1 MFSLAANNIL
11 DQTWQVILSDYITVV
26 AWSTDGKTLAASS
39 AAGEIFLLKDG
50 ENVTYLQTANDQ
62 SVDCLAFSADGQYLA
77 AGGQNGK
84 VKIWQLQPGEN
95 QLITTLENAPNWV
108 DKLAWH
114 PQNNQLAFSMGKYV
128 QIWDADSQKVEVTLN
143 FESSSVLSIAWRPN
157 GENLAISG
165 HLGVKIWDAKN
176 WDDDPTSLEIPVASL
191 NIAWS
196 ADSQFIASGNLD
208 NTLVVW
214 QWDSPEPW
222 VMRGFPGKIRA
233 LNWSDLLTSNG
244 APLLAVASAQSV
256 VVWEKAEDES
266 IGWQGKLLDSHD
278 GIVQAI
284 AFQPQTFLLAS
295 AAEDGLIGIWQ
306 NSEEIVQILDGA
318 SEAFSCLAWQP
329 QGNKLAA
336 GGSNGEIFIWS
347 KVSRGKDFAS
357 R

>member
-1 MFSLAANNIL
+1 MFSLAANKIL
-11 DQTWQVILSDYITVV
+11 DQTWQGTLSDYITVV
-26 AWSTDGKTLAASS
+26 AWSTDGKTLAASD
-39 AAGEIFLLKDG
+39 AAGEIILLKDR
-50 ENVTYLQTANDQ
+50 ENLVYLQTANDQ

-77 AGGQNGK
+77 AGGQNGE
-84 VKIWQLQPGEN
+84 VKIWRLEAEET

-114 PQNNQLAFSMGKYV
+114 PQTNQLAFSMGKYV

-165 HLGVKIWDAKN
+165 QLGVKIWDAKN
-176 WDDDPTSLEIPVASL
+176 WNDDPRNLEIPVASL
-191 NIAWS
+191 TLAWS
-196 ADSQFIASGNLD
+196 GDSKFIASANLD
-208 NTLVVW
+208 NTLAVW
-214 QWDSPEPW
+214 QWDIPEPW
-222 VMRGFPGKIRA
+222 LMRGFPGKIRA
-233 LNWSDLLTSNG
+233 LSWSDLLTSIG
-244 APLLAVASAQSV
+244 APRLAVATAQSV
-256 VVWEKAEDES
+256 VVWEKAADES

-295 AAEDGLIGIWQ
+295 AAEDGLIGIW
-306 NSEEIVQILDGA
+306 EKAKEIVQILDGA
-318 SEAFSCLAWQP
+318 NEGFSCLAWQP

-347 KVSRGKDFAS
+347 KVSRGKGFAS

>member
-1 MFSLAANNIL
+1 MFSLAANKIL
-11 DQTWQVILSDYITVV
+11 DQTWQGTLSDYVTVV

-39 AAGEIFLLKDG
+39 AAGEIVLLKGG
-50 ENVTYLQTANDQ
+50 ENLTYLQTATDK
-62 SVDCLAFSADGQYLA
+62 SVDCLAFSADGKYLA
-77 AGGQNGK
+77 AGGQSGE
-84 VKIWQLQPGEN
+84 VKIWRLQPEEN

-114 PQNNQLAFSMGKYV
+114 PQTHQLAFSMGKYV
-128 QIWDADSQKVEVTLN
+128 QIWDADSQEVEVTLN

-165 HLGVKIWDAKN
+165 QLGVKIWDAKN
-176 WDDDPTSLEIPVASL
+176 WDDDPTNLEIPVASL
-191 NIAWS
+191 NLAWS
-196 ADSQFIASGNLD
+196 PYSNFIASANLD
-208 NTLVVW
+208 NTLAVW
-214 QWDSPEPW
+214 QWDIPEPW

-233 LNWSDLLTSNG
+233 LSWSDLLTSIG
-244 APLLAVASAQSV
+244 APRLAVATAQSV
-256 VVWEKAEDES
+256 VVWEKAADES

-306 NSEEIVQILDGA
+306 KAKEIAQILDGA
-318 SEAFSCLAWQP
+318 SEGFSCLAWQP

-347 KVSRGKDFAS
+347 KASRGKGFAS